1 MRTTGFGEENGP
13 NGPFQEDQSHSWMKS
28 NCFGSRASRRLER
41 EGSISQ
47 IVEMLLL
54 FFG

>member
-1 MRTTGFGEENGP
+1 MRTTDFGEEIGP
-13 NGPFQEDQSHSWMKS
+13 NGPFQEDQSHRGVKS

-47 IVEMLLL
+47 TGEMLLL